1 VKQTKVPK
9 AKAMSSTLRC
19 LRVMELLAEAPF
31 ELGVTELAERL
42 ASPVSSVH
50 RLCATLVASGFVE
63 ADSATKRYRLSP
75 KSLWVGSGYL
85 RHSEIYRGA
94 FFPMQELA
102 RKLPGTVQLGV
113 LDERS
118 VVFIHSIG
126 YSRSIDAYARVGLR
140 RPLHAT
146 ATGKLFLVDM
156 SPVEV
161 DRVLAGGME
170 VYTDKTICS
179 PEQLKAELG
188 VIAQRGYA
196 TNDGELLPGYF
207 VIAAPIFGRNQ
218 HTIAAISV
226 TLPSEC
232 LQGDKEAEFSSLVVE
247 ACAKISLQL
256 GFASWPLSQTA
267 SRNARSAFARGAS
280 GR

>member
-1 VKQTKVPK
+1 MKQKKVPK
-9 AKAMSSTLRC
+9 SKAMSSTLRC
-19 LRVMELLAEAPF
+19 LRVMELLAEPPF
-31 ELGVTELAERL
+31 ELGVTDLAERL
-42 ASPVSSVH
+42 TSPVSSVH

-63 ADSATKRYRLSP
+63 ADPVTRRYRLSP

-113 LDERS
+113 LDDRW

-146 ATGKLFLVDM
+146 ATGKLFLADM
-156 SPVEV
+156 SPAEV
-161 DRVLAGGME
+161 DRVLASGME
-170 VYTDKTICS
+170 AYTDKTICL
-179 PEQLKAELG
+179 PEQLKAELA
-188 VIAQRGYA
+188 VIAKRGYA

-207 VIAAPIFGRNQ
+207 VIAAPIFGKGQ

-226 TLPSEC
+226 TLPAEC
-232 LQGDKEAEFSSLVVE
+232 LQGDKEAEFSSLVIE
-247 ACAKISLQL
+247 ACEKISLQL
-256 GFASWPLSQTA
+256 GFASWPMPQSA
-267 SRNARSAFARGAS
+267 ARNTRSALAQGAA